1 MQPVIIKPLF
11 YLIIKPLLTQL
22 GGNLSGFGV
31 EGIRCPVLKFKEKI
45 RPRQQLKDFFFF
57 KKKGLCHLPF

>member
-45 RPRQQLKDFFFF
+45 RPRQQLKDFFF
-57 KKKGLCHLPF
+57 